1 MSQHWSEKKER
12 SNPATLKLICW
23 IALNTSRFIARLW
36 LYPITLYFYLTS
48 AQVRKASKNY
58 LRRITPLTGTPWQV
72 AKHIFYFSATIL
84 DRVYFLTD
92 QFHRFDI
99 KIHGIEHIHAQQ
111 ASGKG
116 CILLGAH
123 LGSFE
128 LLRALAVQSKMPF
141 KILMYQDHNAM
152 ITQVFDTL
160 NPNVAKSVINLAN
173 PTAMLKMSECLAAG
187 EMVGMLG
194 DRYIKSDKKI
204 SCQLLGDEVDF
215 PAGPLTLATVT
226 NVPIIFF
233 SGVYCGKNKYE
244 IYIEKISDA
253 KKLPRAER
261 DEYVKETTQKYVD
274 RIEYYLKKHPYNW
287 FNFYDFWH
295 DESNNK
301 TV

>member
-48 AQVRKASKNY
+48 AQVRIASKNY
-58 LRRITPLTGTPWQV
+58 LRRIPTLTGNPWQV

-92 QFHRFDI
+92 QFHRFEI
-99 KIHGIEHIHAQQ
+99 KIHGIEHIEAQQ

-141 KILMYQDHNAM
+141 KILMYQNHNAM
-152 ITQVFDTL
+152 ITQIFNSL
-160 NPNVAKSVINLAN
+160 NPAVAKSVINLASN
-173 PTAMLKMSECLAAG
+173 SAMLKMNECLAAG
-187 EMVGMLG
+187 DMVGMLG
-194 DRYIKSDKKI
+194 DRYVKTDKKL
-204 SCQLLGDEVDF
+204 SYPLLGDDVEF
-215 PAGPLTLATVT
+215 PAGPFTLATVT
-226 NVPIIFF
+226 NVPVIFF
-233 SGVYCGKNKYE
+233 CGVYCGKNKYE
-244 IYIEKISDA
+244 IYIEKIA
-253 KKLPRAER
+253 EAVHLPRRER
-261 DEYVKETTQKYVD
+261 DVYVKEATQKYVD
-274 RIEYYLKKHPYNW
+274 RIEYYIKKYPYNW

-295 DESNNK
+295 DEKNNK

>member
-1 MSQHWSEKKER
+1 MSRHWSEKNER

-23 IALNTSRFIARLW
+23 IALHASRFFARFW

-48 AQVRKASKNY
+48 GQVRKASRNY
-58 LRRITPLTGTPWQV
+58 LRRISGLSGNTWQV

-99 KIHGIEHIHAQQ
+99 KTHGIEHIKEQQ

-128 LLRALAVQSKMPF
+128 LLRSLAVQNKMPF

-152 ITQVFDTL
+152 ISKIFNSL
-160 NPNVAKSVINLAN
+160 NPDVASSVINLAN
-173 PTAMLKMSECLAAG
+173 DTAMLEMNECLISG
-187 EMVGMLG
+187 DMIGMLG
-194 DRYIKSDKKI
+194 DRYVENDKII
-204 SCQLLGDEVDF
+204 SCQLLGDKIEL
-215 PAGPLTLATVT
+215 PAGPITLATIT
-226 NVPIIFF
+226 NVPVIFF
-233 SGVYCGKNKYE
+233 CGVYCGKNKYE
-244 IYIEKISDA
+244 IYIEKLTEA
-253 KKLPRAER
+253 TTLPRSER
-261 DEYVKETTQKYVD
+261 DSHVKETTQKYIERV
-274 RIEYYLKKHPYNW
+274 EYYLKKHPYNW

-295 DESNNK
+295 DESN
-301 TV
+301 

>member
-1 MSQHWSEKKER
+1 MSQHWTEKKER

-36 LYPITLYFYLTS
+36 LYPITFYFYLTS
-48 AQVRKASKNY
+48 AQVRAASKNY
-58 LRRITPLTGTPWQV
+58 LRRISPLTGNPWQV

-99 KIHGIEHIHAQQ
+99 KIHGIEHIQAQQ

-152 ITQVFDTL
+152 ITQIFNSL
-160 NPNVAKSVINLAN
+160 NPEVAKSVINLAN
-173 PTAMLKMSECLAAG
+173 NNAMLKMNECLTAG
-187 EMVGMLG
+187 DMVGMLG
-194 DRYIKSDKKI
+194 DRYIKTDKKLN
-204 SCQLLGDEVDF
+204 CQLLGGDVEF
-215 PAGPLTLATVT
+215 PAGPFTLATVT
-226 NVPIIFF
+226 NVPVIFF
-233 SGVYCGKNKYE
+233 CGVYCGKNKYE
-244 IYIEKISDA
+244 IHIEKLSEA
-253 KKLPRAER
+253 VKLPRPER
-261 DEYVKETTQKYVD
+261 DVYVKEATQKYID
-274 RIEYYLKKHPYNW
+274 RIEYYLKKYPYNW

-295 DESNNK
+295 DEK
-301 TV
+301 TI

>member
-1 MSQHWSEKKER
+1 MSRHWSEKNER

-23 IALNTSRFIARLW
+23 IALHASRFFARFW

-48 AQVRKASKNY
+48 GQVRKASRNY
-58 LRRITPLTGTPWQV
+58 LRRATSLSGNTWHV

-99 KIHGIEHIHAQQ
+99 KTHGIEHIKEQQ

-128 LLRALAVQSKMPF
+128 LLRSLAVQNKMPF

-152 ITQVFDTL
+152 ISKIFNSL
-160 NPNVAKSVINLAN
+160 NPDVASSVINLAN
-173 PTAMLKMSECLAAG
+173 DTAMLEMNECLISG
-187 EMVGMLG
+187 DMIGMLG
-194 DRYIKSDKKI
+194 DRYVENDKII
-204 SCQLLGDEVDF
+204 SCQLLGDKIEL
-215 PAGPLTLATVT
+215 PAGPITLATIT
-226 NVPIIFF
+226 KVPVIFF
-233 SGVYCGKNKYE
+233 CGVYCGKNKYE
-244 IYIEKISDA
+244 IYIEKLTEA
-253 KKLPRAER
+253 TTLPRSER
-261 DEYVKETTQKYVD
+261 DSHVKETTQKYIERV
-274 RIEYYLKKHPYNW
+274 EYYLKKHPYNW

-295 DESNNK
+295 DESN
-301 TV
+301 

>member
-1 MSQHWSEKKER
+1 MSQHWTEKKER

-23 IALNTSRFIARLW
+23 IALHTSRFFAHLW

-48 AQVRKASKNY
+48 PHVRSASRNY
-58 LRRITPLTGTPWQV
+58 LNRISGLTGNPWQV

-92 QFHRFDI
+92 QFHRFEI
-99 KIHGIEHIHAQQ
+99 KVHGIEHIEAQQ

-128 LLRALAVQSKMPF
+128 LLRSLAIQSKMPF
-141 KILMYQDHNAM
+141 KILMYHDHNAM
-152 ITQVFDTL
+152 ITQIFNTL
-160 NPNVAKSVINLAN
+160 NPDIEKSVINLAN
-173 PTAMLKMSECLAAG
+173 SNAMLKMNECLVAG

-194 DRYIKSDKKI
+194 DRYVKNDKKI
-204 SCQLLGDEVDF
+204 SCQLLGSHVEF
-215 PAGPLTLATVT
+215 PAGPITLSTIT
-226 NVPIIFF
+226 KVPVIFF
-233 SGVYCGKNKYE
+233 CGVYCGKNKYE
-244 IYIEKISDA
+244 IHIEKLA
-253 KKLPRAER
+253 EATQLPRGER
-261 DEYVKETTQKYVD
+261 DGYVNETTQKYVD

-295 DESNNK
+295 DESIK
-301 TV
+301 KSS

>member
-12 SNPATLKLICW
+12 SNPATLKFICW
-23 IALNTSRFIARLW
+23 IALHTSRFFAHLW

-48 AQVRKASKNY
+48 AQVRSASRNY
-58 LRRITPLTGTPWQV
+58 LRRLPGLTGNFWQV

-92 QFHRFDI
+92 QFHRFEI
-99 KIHGIEHIHAQQ
+99 KIHGIEHIEKQLATKQ
-111 ASGKG
+111 G

-152 ITQVFDTL
+152 ITKIFNSL
-160 NPNVAKSVINLAN
+160 NPAIEKSVINLAN
-173 PTAMLKMSECLAAG
+173 DNAMLKMNECLMAG
-187 EMVGMLG
+187 DMVGMLG
-194 DRYIKSDKKI
+194 DRYTSKDKKI
-204 SCQLLGDEVDF
+204 SCQLLGDKVEF
-215 PAGPLTLATVT
+215 PAGPITLATITKSPV
-226 NVPIIFF
+226 IFF
-233 SGVYCGKNKYE
+233 CGVYCGKNKYE
-244 IYIEKISDA
+244 IYIEKIAEAAQLS
-253 KKLPRAER
+253 RSER
-261 DEYVKETTQKYVD
+261 DNYVKETTQKYVD

-295 DESNNK
+295 DEATKK
-301 TV
+301 TL

>member
-1 MSQHWSEKKER
+1 VSQHWSEKKER

-48 AQVRKASKNY
+48 AQVRIASKNY
-58 LRRITPLTGTPWQV
+58 LRRIPTLTGNPWQV
-72 AKHIFYFSATIL
+72 AKHIFYFSSTIL

-92 QFHRFDI
+92 QFHRFEI
-99 KIHGIEHIHAQQ
+99 KIHGIEHIEAQQ

-152 ITQVFDTL
+152 ITQIFNSL
-160 NPNVAKSVINLAN
+160 NPAVAKSVINLASN
-173 PTAMLKMSECLAAG
+173 SAMLKMNECLAAG
-187 EMVGMLG
+187 DMVGMLG
-194 DRYIKSDKKI
+194 DRYVKTDKKL
-204 SCQLLGDEVDF
+204 SYPLLGDDVEF
-215 PAGPLTLATVT
+215 PAGPFTLATVT
-226 NVPIIFF
+226 NVPVIFF
-233 SGVYCGKNKYE
+233 CGVYCGKNKYE
-244 IYIEKISDA
+244 IYIEKIA
-253 KKLPRAER
+253 EAVQLPRRER
-261 DEYVKETTQKYVD
+261 DVYVKEATQKYVD
-274 RIEYYLKKHPYNW
+274 RIEYYIKKYPYNW

-295 DESNNK
+295 DEKNNK

>member
-1 MSQHWSEKKER
+1 MSQHWTEKKER

-23 IALNTSRFIARLW
+23 IALHTSRFFARLF

-48 AQVRKASKNY
+48 AHVRSASRHY
-58 LRRITPLTGTPWQV
+58 LKRMAGMTANPWQV

-99 KIHGIEHIHAQQ
+99 KIHGIEHIEAQQ

-128 LLRALAVQSKMPF
+128 LLRALAIQNKMPF

-152 ITQVFDTL
+152 ITQIFNTL
-160 NPNVAKSVINLAN
+160 NSDLEKSVINLAN
-173 PTAMLKMSECLAAG
+173 DNAMLKMNESLVAG
-187 EMVGMLG
+187 DMVGMLG
-194 DRYIKSDKKI
+194 DRYVKNDKKI
-204 SCQLLGDEVDF
+204 TCQLLGDKVEF
-215 PAGPLTLATVT
+215 PAGPMTLSTIT
-226 NVPIIFF
+226 QVPVIFF
-233 SGVYCGKNKYE
+233 CGIYLGKNNYE
-244 IYIEKISDA
+244 IYIEKLTEA
-253 KKLPRAER
+253 TKLSRVER
-261 DEYVKETTQKYVD
+261 KTYVKEATQKYVN
-274 RIEYYLKKHPYNW
+274 RIEYYIKKYPYNW

-295 DESNNK
+295 DESNES
-301 TV
+301 